1 MITYH
6 GGICNNNTKIKI
18 STAKLGY
25 IDGNAV
31 LPQQMRIYDFTANL
45 SDEMPQISPIKHP
58 KSLRRNATNL
68 SDEKP
73 QISPTR
79 YLPDKIT

>member
-45 SDEMPQISPIKHP
+45 SDE
-58 KSLRRNATNL
+58 
-68 SDEKP
+68 KP